1 MLYTANEV
9 IDYVEEEDIKFV
21 RLAFCDVYGKQ
32 KNISIPP
39 SELAKAFRSGISFDA
54 SAIAGFCDESHSDLF
69 LFPDPTTLTV
79 LPWRPSQGR
88 VVRMFCDIKYPDGR
102 PFEHDVRAL
111 LKKAVDEATQKGIH
125 CYFGAEYEFYLFRTD
140 EFGAP
145 TSIPMDNAGY
155 MDIAPEDA
163 GENVRREICITLEEM
178 GISPEAS
185 HHEEGPGQNEIDFRY
200 SDALSAADN
209 SITFMSVVKT
219 IASRNGLYAC
229 FDPKPLANLSG
240 SGMHINISPHISSG
254 GDCFYQFMAGI
265 LEHISEITLFLNP
278 TAQSYLRLGSHKAPQ
293 YISWSPENRSQLI
306 RIPAANAEGS
316 RIELRSPDASANP
329 YIAYALLIYAGLD
342 GVERGLIP
350 PPSADF
356 NLFTAAEQ
364 ELSGFKK
371 LPNSLTEAAAVAKKS
386 DFIKSHLPPHV
397 VDEYV
402 LNRR

>member
-39 SELAKAFRSGISFDA
+39 SELSKAFRSGISFDA

-88 VVRMFCDIKYPDGR
+88 VVRMFCDIRYPDGR
-102 PFEHDVRAL
+102 PFEYDVRAL
-111 LKKAVDEATQKGIH
+111 LKKAVDYAAKKGVN
-125 CYFGAEYEFYLFRTD
+125 CYFGAEYEFYLFKTD

-145 TSIPMDNAGY
+145 TSVPMDNAGY

-163 GENVRREICITLEEM
+163 GENVRREICMTLEEM

-185 HHEEGPGQNEIDFRY
+185 HHEEGPGQNEIDFKY

-219 IASRNGLYAC
+219 IASRNGLYAS

-240 SGMHINISPHISSG
+240 SGMHVNISPHISGG

-278 TAQSYLRLGSHKAPQ
+278 TGQSYLRLGSHKAPQ
-293 YISWSPENRSQLI
+293 YVSWSPENRSQLI

-329 YIAYALLIYAGLD
+329 YIAYALLIYAGVD
-342 GVERGLIP
+342 GIERGLTP

-356 NLFTAAEQ
+356 NLFTATEQ
-364 ELSGFKK
+364 ELSQFKR
-371 LPNSLTEAAAVAKKS
+371 LPNSLTEAAAAAKNS
-386 DFIKSHLPPHV
+386 DFVKTHLPPHV
-397 VDEYV
+397 INQYV
-402 LNRR
+402 SNRR